1 MNAKFNDIE
10 TKAIH
15 AGEAIVRETGAV
27 APPIYQSA
35 TFTYTG
41 GDSYHDLRYIRL
53 NNTPSHTALQEKIAV
68 LCGGEQCAVTTSG
81 MAAISTALLTYLR
94 AGDHALFQDCLYGG
108 THGLLADLH
117 DTGIETTSIDG
128 AHPQDWHTHLR
139 PNTRVIYVE
148 AMTNPLLRV
157 ADLRAVADFAKE
169 HGLVSMIDNT
179 FASPVNFNP
188 LELGFDLEIHSATK
202 YLNGHSDIVAGC
214 VVGSADR
221 IAPVLHKLN
230 HLGGCLD
237 PHACF
242 LLHRGLKTLPLRVR
256 FQNQSATTFA
266 GFLHTHPAVER
277 VIYPGLEHHPDH
289 SRAINLFRGFGG
301 MVSFYAKG
309 DTEGADRAIS
319 SLQLP
324 ACAPSLGGVE
334 SLVTR
339 PATTTH
345 SGLTPEERQVMG
357 IEDRLIRVSVGI
369 ESTDDLCADFDQALS
384 KI

>member
-1 MNAKFNDIE
+1 MKDIE

-15 AGEAIVRETGAV
+15 AGEHIVRATGSV

-41 GDSYHDLRYIRL
+41 TDSYHDLRYIRL

-68 LCGGEQCAVTTSG
+68 LCGGEQCVVTSSG
-81 MAAISTALLTYLR
+81 MAAIATALQTFLGS
-94 AGDHALFQDCLYGG
+94 GDHALFQESLYGG
-108 THGLLADLH
+108 TYGLLSDLH
-117 DTGIETTSIDG
+117 AMGVETTSIDG
-128 AHPQDWHTHLR
+128 SDPGSWKTHVR

-148 AMTNPLLRV
+148 VMTNPLLRV
-157 ADLRAVADFAKE
+157 ADLRAVSEFGRE

-221 IAPVLHKLN
+221 VGPVLHKLN

-256 FQNQSATTFA
+256 FQNQSAGAFA
-266 GFLHTHPAVER
+266 SFLHTHPAVEQ

-309 DTEGADRAIS
+309 DVGGADRVLAA
-319 SLQLP
+319 LELP

-345 SGLTPEERQVMG
+345 SGLTPEERLAMG

-369 ESTDDLCADFDQALS
+369 ESTDELCADFDQALS
-384 KI
+384 KL

>member
-1 MNAKFNDIE
+1 MKFKDIQ

-15 AGEAIVRETGAV
+15 AGEASVRATGAV

-41 GDSYHDLRYIRL
+41 EDSYHDLRYIRL
-53 NNTPSHTALQEKIAV
+53 NNTPSHIALQEKIAT
-68 LCGGEQCAVTTSG
+68 LCGGERCVVTTSG
-81 MAAISTALLTYLR
+81 MAAISTALLAFLE

-117 DTGIETTSIDG
+117 ATGVEMTSIDG
-128 AHPQDWHTHLR
+128 GEPEGWDAHLR
-139 PNTRVIYVE
+139 ENTRVIYVE
-148 AMTNPLLRV
+148 AMTNPMLRV
-157 ADLRAVADFAKE
+157 ADLRAVVAFAKR
-169 HGLVSMIDNT
+169 HGLVSMVDNT

-188 LELGFDLEIHSATK
+188 LEMGFDIEIHSATK

-214 VVGSADR
+214 VVGASDR
-221 IAPVLHKLN
+221 IDAVLHKLN

-242 LLHRGLKTLPLRVR
+242 LLHRGIKTLPLRVGY
-256 FQNQSATTFA
+256 QNQSASSLA
-266 GFLHTHPAVER
+266 SFLDAHPGGER
-277 VIYPGLEHHPDH
+277 VVYPGLEHHPDH
-289 SRAINLFRGFGG
+289 SRAIQLFRGFGG
-301 MVSFYAKG
+301 MISFCAHS
-309 DTEGADRAIS
+309 DVAAADRVVSA
-319 SLQLP
+319 LELP

-345 SGLTPEERQVMG
+345 SGMTPEERSAMG

-369 ESTDDLCADFDQALS
+369 ESTDDLCADFDRALE
-384 KI
+384 KL